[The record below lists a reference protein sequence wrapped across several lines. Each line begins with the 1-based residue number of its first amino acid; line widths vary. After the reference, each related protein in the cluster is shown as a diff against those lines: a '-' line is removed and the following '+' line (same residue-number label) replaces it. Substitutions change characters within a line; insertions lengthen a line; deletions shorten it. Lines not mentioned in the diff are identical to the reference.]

1 MYLNTSNNIV
11 FTVFGGSS
19 YGYCP
24 MSLAYHY
31 NQETKLIGK
40 KITRRKVK
48 EIPIF
53 LGM

>member
-1 MYLNTSNNIV
+1 MYLNTNNKI
-11 FTVFGGSS
+11 VFGGKSH
-19 YGYCP
+19 GYCP
-24 MSLAYHY
+24 MSLAYRY